1 MRNGRGVHRTG
12 ADGLSL
18 PSTSAIQ
25 YLSLHNQR
33 VLLTVLDHVTA
44 VAAFGGLLLGLWAA
58 WRTFL
63 DDRVKLRVTAR
74 FTKVDN
80 VSGVSDEFVAA
91 SVTNMSKFPVALAS
105 VELVL
110 KDGDDRPMLP
120 VFGAIEPRRRKEF
133 SYALQEKNRPDKSG
147 NVASENVLS
156 CRVRTECGLEIVERV
171 RGS

>member
-1 MRNGRGVHRTG
+1 M
-12 ADGLSL
+12 
-18 PSTSAIQ
+18 P
-25 YLSLHNQR
+25 
-33 VLLTVLDHVTA
+33 VLDYVTA

-80 VSGVSDEFVAA
+80 VSGSSDEFVAA

-110 KDGDDRPMLP
+110 EDGDERAMLP
-120 VFGAIEPRRRKEF
+120 WSGAIEPRRRKGF
-133 SYALQEKNRPDKSG
+133 SYALLEKNRRDKLG

-156 CRVRTECGLEIVERV
+156 CRVRTECGLEIVKPV